1 MRASDPLAA
10 DPFAADLAP
19 ARLGLDIATVVAGML
34 LPLAG
39 LAVDHFALGQG
50 VLSYAPAGLLTAM
63 AVGIAALLLTAR
75 LRAQTPAMAFGAGV
89 LVAASVAAVCIALPL
104 AFVSAFGGYFV
115 LNGVGGRFEIMLVA
129 LGLGTLWTAWVFV
142 RRAARAI
149 GASTGGGSR
158 ALVAG
163 LSGALSF
170 AALAI
175 AADLGERAWLRAKL
189 TAITRDTPEQWP
201 AVFDRLSAYPLCG
214 KLRCRELVC
223 DRLFAAFG
231 ERMTRGN
238 YPVPAVPEAHE
249 AVLAGY
255 LGQATSK
262 HCARPNW

>member
-1 MRASDPLAA
+1 MRASEPFDA
-10 DPFAADLAP
+10 DQASADLAP
-19 ARLGLDIATVVAGML
+19 ARLGLDSATVVAGVV

-50 VLSYAPAGLLTAM
+50 ILSYAPAGLLTAM
-63 AVGIAALLLTAR
+63 ALGVAALLLTAR
-75 LRAQTPAMAFGAGV
+75 LRPQTSAMAFGAGV
-89 LVAASVAAVCIALPL
+89 LVAASVAAACVALPL
-104 AFVSAFGGYFV
+104 ALVSAFGGYFV

-142 RRAARAI
+142 RRAGRAI
-149 GASTGGGSR
+149 AASTGGGSS

-163 LSGALSF
+163 LSGALLF

-175 AADLGERAWLRAKL
+175 AADLGERAWLSAKL

-201 AVFDRLSAYPLCG
+201 GVFDRLSTYPLCG

-223 DRLFAAFG
+223 DQIYETFG
-231 ERMTRGN
+231 ERMTGGN

-255 LGQATSK
+255 LGQATAK
-262 HCARPNW
+262 RCARPKW